1 MVLILIGNPPFVKLP
16 FVNLYHTFINC
27 DCAKYDKK
35 HIFRANIIIWSIYNV
50 IFQFSS
56 FETSLRSK
64 GPSIKDVQY
73 THFWA
78 FLTPP
83 SPLAYKRTFL
93 VRGHTTS
100 ILTFIHCVGGMY
112 KPRGQNFG
120 QFWPPPSMWTHNR
133 HGIRSKI
140 L

>member
-93 VRGHTTS
+93 VRGHTRYKM
-100 ILTFIHCVGGMY
+100 LTLFVCKNKLSNLVHF
-112 KPRGQNFG
+112 K
-120 QFWPPPSMWTHNR
+120 
-133 HGIRSKI
+133 KI
-140 L
+140 FSTRCQDSVLKTPF